1 MGKEL
6 LLREIEKGQ
15 IGIENLIQVQKL
27 KASVIKEIW
36 KILDKKA
43 LGKNPTFMVAFNF
56 IDEAIWLG
64 KIIGKHKE
72 IAKEWEDLSAEE
84 LAKLDAIFKT
94 ELGIPDDKI
103 VEFATKINEFS
114 HHLANFIEFLAKF
127 KK

>member
-1 MGKEL
+1 MEKEL

-27 KASVIKEIW
+27 KASIIKEIW

-64 KIIGKHKE
+64 RIVAKHKE
-72 IAKEWEDLSAEE
+72 IAKEWEDVSAAE
-84 LAKLDAIFKT
+84 LQQLNEVFKN
-94 ELGIPDDKI
+94 ELGIPDEKI
-103 VEFATKINEFS
+103 MEFATAVNEFS
-114 HHLANFIEFLAKF
+114 HQTAKFIELVAKF

>member
-1 MGKEL
+1 MGKETL
-6 LLREIEKGQ
+6 LLEIEKGQ
-15 IGIENLIQVQKL
+15 IGIDNLIQVQKL
-27 KASVIKEIW
+27 KASIIKEIW

-72 IAKEWEDLSAEE
+72 IAKEWEDLGVSE
-84 LAKLDAIFKT
+84 LAQLDEVFKA

-103 VEFATKINEFS
+103 VEFAAKINEFS
-114 HHLANFIEFLAKF
+114 HHLATFIEFLAKF